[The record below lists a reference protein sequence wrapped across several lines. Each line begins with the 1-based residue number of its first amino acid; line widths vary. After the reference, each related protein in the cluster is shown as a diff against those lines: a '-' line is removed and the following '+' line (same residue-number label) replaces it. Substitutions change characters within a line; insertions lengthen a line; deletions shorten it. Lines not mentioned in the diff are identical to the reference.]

1 MAVHEKDPAVVRIH
15 QTAQRMATKYICH
28 KYHDE
33 YSEKYR
39 ALVIEMGG
47 RVHPTK
53 AERIANLKRQIAELE
68 GKGV

>member
-1 MAVHEKDPAVVRIH
+1 MGVHEKDPAVVRIH
-15 QTAQRMATKYICH
+15 QKAQRLAAKYICH

-47 RVHPTK
+47 RVHPSK
-53 AERIANLKRQIAELE
+53 AERIASLKRQIQELE
-68 GKGV
+68 SRGV

>member
-1 MAVHEKDPAVVRIH
+1 MGVHEKDQAVVRIH
-15 QTAQRMATKYICH
+15 QKAQRKASKYICH

-47 RVHPTK
+47 RVHPSK
-53 AERIANLKRQIAELE
+53 AERIANLKRQIAEIE
-68 GKGV
+68 GKVV

>member
-1 MAVHEKDPAVVRIH
+1 MGVHEKDPAVVRIH
-15 QTAQRMATKYICH
+15 QKAQRKASKYICH

-47 RVHPTK
+47 KVHPSK
-53 AERIANLKRQIAELE
+53 AERIKRLKEQLAQLE
-68 GKGV
+68 GEGV

>member
-1 MAVHEKDPAVVRIH
+1 MGVHEKDPAVVRIH
-15 QTAQRMATKYICH
+15 QTAQRQAAKYICH

-47 RVHPTK
+47 RVHPSK
-53 AERIANLKRQIAELE
+53 AERIANLKRQIAKLE

>member
-1 MAVHEKDPAVVRIH
+1 MGVHEKDPAVVRI
-15 QTAQRMATKYICH
+15 QQKAQRKASKYICH

-47 RVHPTK
+47 RVHPSK
-53 AERIANLKRQIAELE
+53 AERIANLKRQIAEIE

>member
-1 MAVHEKDPAVVRIH
+1 MGVHEKDPAVVRIH
-15 QTAQRMATKYICH
+15 QTAQKEAQKFICH
-28 KYHDE
+28 KYYDE

-47 RVHPTK
+47 RVHPSK

>member
-39 ALVIEMGG
+39 ALVIEIGG

>member
-1 MAVHEKDPAVVRIH
+1 MGVHEKDQAVVRIH
-15 QTAQRMATKYICH
+15 QKAQRKASKYICH

-47 RVHPTK
+47 RVHPSK

>member
-1 MAVHEKDPAVVRIH
+1 MGVHKADPSVVRVH
-15 QTAQRMATKYICH
+15 QQAQRQAAKYICH

-47 RVHPTK
+47 KVHPSK

-68 GKGV
+68 SRGV

>member
-15 QTAQRMATKYICH
+15 QQAQRQATKYICH

-47 RVHPTK
+47 KVHPSK

>member
-1 MAVHEKDPAVVRIH
+1 MGVHKADPAVVRVH
-15 QTAQRMATKYICH
+15 QQAQRYAAKYICH

-47 RVHPTK
+47 RVHPSK
-53 AERIANLKRQIAELE
+53 AERIANLKRQIAEIE
-68 GKGV
+68 GKVV

>member
-1 MAVHEKDPAVVRIH
+1 MGVHEKDPKVVRIH
-15 QTAQRMATKYICH
+15 QTAQKLATKYICH

-68 GKGV
+68 RKDV

>member
-1 MAVHEKDPAVVRIH
+1 MGVHQKDPEVIRVH
-15 QTAQRMATKYICH
+15 QKAQRLAAKYLCH

-47 RVHPTK
+47 RVHPSK
-53 AERIANLKRQIAELE
+53 AERIANLKRQIQELE

>member
-1 MAVHEKDPAVVRIH
+1 MGVHEKDPALVNVH
-15 QTAQRMATKYICH
+15 QKAQYKAQKYICH

-33 YSEKYR
+33 YTEKYR

-47 RVHPTK
+47 KVHPTK
-53 AERIANLKRQIAELE
+53 AERIANLKRKIAELE

>member
-1 MAVHEKDPAVVRIH
+1 MGVHQKDPEVIRVH
-15 QTAQRMATKYICH
+15 QKAQRLAAKYLCH

-47 RVHPTK
+47 KVHPTK
-53 AERIANLKRQIAELE
+53 AERIKNLKAQIEKLE
-68 GKGV
+68 SEGV

>member
-1 MAVHEKDPAVVRIH
+1 MGVHEKDSAVVKVH
-15 QTAQRMATKYICH
+15 QKAQQMAQKYICH

-33 YSEKYR
+33 YTEKYR

-47 RVHPTK
+47 KVHPSK

-68 GKGV
+68 KKGV

>member
-1 MAVHEKDPAVVRIH
+1 MGVQKLEPTKVRLHQKAQQLAV
-15 QTAQRMATKYICH
+15 KYLCH

-33 YSEKYR
+33 YTEKYR

-53 AERIANLKRQIAELE
+53 AERIANLKRQIQELE
-68 GKGV
+68 SEGV

>member
-1 MAVHEKDPAVVRIH
+1 MGVHEKDPAVVRIH
-15 QTAQRMATKYICH
+15 QKAQRLAAKYLCH

-53 AERIANLKRQIAELE
+53 AERIASLKRQIQELE
-68 GKGV
+68 SRGV

>member
-1 MAVHEKDPAVVRIH
+1 MGVHQKDPALVKVH
-15 QTAQRMATKYICH
+15 QKAQQMAQKYICH

-33 YSEKYR
+33 YTEKYR

-47 RVHPTK
+47 KVHPSK

-68 GKGV
+68 KKGV

>member
-1 MAVHEKDPAVVRIH
+1 MAVAKRDPVKVRIH
-15 QTAQRMATKYICH
+15 QKAQQLAVKHLCH

-33 YSEKYR
+33 YTAKYR

-53 AERIANLKRQIAELE
+53 AERIANLKRQIQELE
-68 GKGV
+68 SEGV

>member
-15 QTAQRMATKYICH
+15 QTAQRMASKYICH

>member
-1 MAVHEKDPAVVRIH
+1 MGVHEKDPAVTYIH
-15 QTAQRMATKYICH
+15 QKAQRQAAKYLCN

>member
-1 MAVHEKDPAVVRIH
+1 MGVHEKDPAVVRIH
-15 QTAQRMATKYICH
+15 QKAQRLAAKYLCH

-47 RVHPTK
+47 RVHPTN
-53 AERIANLKRQIAELE
+53 AERIANLKRQIQELE
-68 GKGV
+68 SKGV

>member
-1 MAVHEKDPAVVRIH
+1 MGVHQKDPEVIRVH
-15 QTAQRMATKYICH
+15 QKAQRLATKYLCH

-47 RVHPTK
+47 KVHPTK

>member
-1 MAVHEKDPAVVRIH
+1 MGVHEKDPAVVRIH
-15 QTAQRMATKYICH
+15 QKAQGLAARYICH

-47 RVHPTK
+47 KVHPTK

>member
-1 MAVHEKDPAVVRIH
+1 MGVHEKDPAVVRIH
-15 QTAQRMATKYICH
+15 QKAQRKASKYICH

-47 RVHPTK
+47 RVHPSK
-53 AERIANLKRQIAELE
+53 AERIASLKRQIAELE